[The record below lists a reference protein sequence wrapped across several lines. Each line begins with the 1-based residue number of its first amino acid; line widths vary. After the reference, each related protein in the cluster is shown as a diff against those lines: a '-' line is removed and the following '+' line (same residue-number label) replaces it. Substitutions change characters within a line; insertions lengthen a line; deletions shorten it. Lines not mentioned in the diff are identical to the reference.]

1 MGKPASKV
9 ADVQV
14 PGPLARYTAGF
25 TSALLAAGYTPLSVV
40 NLMRLMVH
48 LSRWLGH
55 AAAVGGRADR
65 GAGRGVMGRWAPCPS

>member
-25 TSALLAAGYTPLSVV
+25 TSALLAAGYTPLSAV

-48 LSRWLGH
+48 LSRWLGAQRLW
-55 AAAVGGRADR
+55 AAGLTEVR
-65 GAGRGVMGRWAPCPS
+65 VEE

>member
-1 MGKPASKV
+1 MGKPASRV

-25 TSALLAAGYTPLSVV
+25 TSALLAGFTPLSAV

-48 LSRWLGH
+48 LSRWLGPQRLS
-55 AAAVGGRADR
+55 AAELTEVR
-65 GAGRGVMGRWAPCPS
+65 VEE